1 MKVGHSIQYFKDLNG
16 SVSVCE
22 CVWMWMCMG
31 WQGGGGCY
39 KAGFKV
45 NKAAVFTQ
53 MPSGVRASAGQ
64 GSQVGAGAGTTC
76 GNKEAL
82 TP

>member
-1 MKVGHSIQYFKDLNG
+1 MGLCLYV
-16 SVSVCE
+16 SVSVCG
-22 CVWMWMCMG
+22 CVWG
-31 WQGGGGCY
+31 GGRGGGGGGGCY